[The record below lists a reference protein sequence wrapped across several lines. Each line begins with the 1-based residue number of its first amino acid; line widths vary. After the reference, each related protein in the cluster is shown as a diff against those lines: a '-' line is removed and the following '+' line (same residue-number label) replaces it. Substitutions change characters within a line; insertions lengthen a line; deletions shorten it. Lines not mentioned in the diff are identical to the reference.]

1 MFKKNYYFLA
11 LSLPPLSLKE
21 RPELSFEKLM
31 ASIEMGL
38 TKKDLEKARVLRRF
52 IDIQNI
58 RALIVEE
65 PIDTRGNLNEK
76 ELDEALLIKNILPSY
91 IFDFLDQ
98 FEKPAERIAH
108 FFGLLSLYFSQ
119 EILKASDFLK
129 RYLIFERQ
137 VRLVLL
143 ALRAKQL
150 KRDIV
155 KELQFEDL
163 SDPFVAQIIAQKD
176 ALVYEPPEEYGELK
190 TLIENCHRDPWLE
203 NSVFAEY
210 RFKKID
216 EMVQLDLFSIDQIL
230 AYMAK
235 LMIVEELFELDEE
248 RGKSILNAFKV
259 G

>member
-11 LSLPPLSLKE
+11 LSLPPLSLQEK
-21 RPELSFEKLM
+21 PELSFEKLM
-31 ASIEMGL
+31 ASLEMSL
-38 TKKDLEKARVLRRF
+38 TKRDLEKARVLRRF

-58 RALIVEE
+58 RALILEE

-91 IFDFLDQ
+91 IFDFLEQ
-98 FEKPAERIAH
+98 FEKPADRISH
-108 FFGLLSLYFSQ
+108 FFGLLASYFSQ
-119 EILKASDFLK
+119 EILKASGFLK
-129 RYLIFERQ
+129 RYLIFERE

-150 KRDIV
+150 RRDVV

-163 SDPFVAQIIAQKD
+163 ADPFVAQILAQKD
-176 ALVYEPPEEYGELK
+176 APVYEPPEEYRELIVR
-190 TLIENCHRDPWLE
+190 LESCYGDPWLE

-216 EMVQLDLFSIDQIL
+216 EMVQLDLFSINQIL

-235 LMIVEELFELDEE
+235 LMIVEELFELDAE